1 MRPPQTTLRAD
12 NAISTD
18 YSISEIIKGGWQLG
32 GDHGSVEQDKAIEDM
47 LIFYDAGVT
56 TFDCAD
62 IYPGVEDML
71 GKFRQQLEQRR
82 GATALKTLRIHTK
95 YVPDKADLPTLSAAQ
110 VTKGID
116 RSLRRLNTERLDLVQ
131 FHWWDYSIDGFLEAA
146 DHLRDCQQQ
155 GKIDRIG
162 VTNFDAEHLRSLCC
176 HMEIIS
182 AQVQYSI
189 LDQRASG
196 SFATLARDHNVYLL
210 AYGVLAGGFLT
221 DFWLAADDPGFEFA
235 NRSLVKYRLI
245 IEEFGGWALFQELL
259 HVLRNIA
266 DKHNA
271 DIDTIAL
278 KVILDNPDV
287 TACIVGA
294 RYANRLPL
302 TLRAFDVELDAKDIK
317 AIAEIQTLSQGP
329 NGEVFGLERDTT
341 GAHGSIMK
349 YNINSGDMQQLRHH
363 TDDTAR

>member
-1 MRPPQTTLRAD
+1 MRPPQASLRAD
-12 NAISTD
+12 YAISK
-18 YSISEIIKGGWQLG
+18 IIKGGWQLG
-32 GDHGSVEQDKAIEDM
+32 GDHGAVEQDKAIEDM
-47 LIFYDAGVT
+47 LVFYDAGVT

-71 GKFRQQLEQRR
+71 GKFRQQLHKHR
-82 GATALKTLRIHTK
+82 GEAALKTLRIHTK
-95 YVPDKADLPTLSAAQ
+95 YVPDKTDLPTLTAAQ

-131 FHWWDYSIDGFLEAA
+131 FHWWDYNVEGFLEAA
-146 DHLRDCQQQ
+146 DHLLDCQQQ

-162 VTNFDAEHLRSLCC
+162 VTNFDAEHLKALCS
-176 HMEIIS
+176 HMEIVT

-189 LDQRASG
+189 LDRRASG
-196 SFATLARDHNVYLL
+196 AFATLAREHNVYLF
-210 AYGVLAGGFLT
+210 ADGVLAGGFLT
-221 DFWLAADDPGFEFA
+221 DVWLAADDPGFEFA

-245 IEEFGGWALFQELL
+245 IEEFGGWAIFQELL
-259 HVLRNIA
+259 QVLRSIA
-266 DKHNA
+266 DKHNV

-287 TACIVGA
+287 AAAIVGA

-302 TLRAFDVELDAKDIK
+302 TLRVFDVELDANDIK
-317 AIAEIQTLSQGP
+317 AIDEIQARRQGP
-329 NGEVFGLERDTT
+329 NGAVFGLERDTT

-349 YNINSGDMQQLRHH
+349 YNINSGDMQQLRHQS
-363 TDDTAR
+363 DDTAT

>member
-1 MRPPQTTLRAD
+1 MRPQQASLR
-12 NAISTD
+12 ID
-18 YSISEIIKGGWQLG
+18 YSISKIIKGGWQLG

-47 LIFYDAGVT
+47 LVFYDAGVT

-71 GKFRQQLEQRR
+71 GKFRQQLEQTR
-82 GATALKTLRIHTK
+82 GAAALKSLRVHTK

-110 VTKGID
+110 VTKGIN

-131 FHWWDYSIDGFLEAA
+131 FHWWDYGVDGYLETA
-146 DHLRDCQQQ
+146 DHLLDCQQQ

-162 VTNFDAEHLRSLCC
+162 VTNFDAEHLQILCSHC
-176 HMEIIS
+176 DIVS

-189 LDQRASG
+189 LDRRASG
-196 SFATLARDHNVYLL
+196 SFATLARKHNVHLL

-221 DFWLAADDPGFEFA
+221 DHWLAVDDPGFEFA

-259 HVLRNIA
+259 QVLRSIA
-266 DKHNA
+266 DKHNV

-278 KVILDNPDV
+278 KAILDNADV

-302 TLRAFDVELDAKDIK
+302 TLRAFDVELDATDIK
-317 AIAEIQTLSQGP
+317 AITDIQARTQGP
-329 NGEVFGLERDTT
+329 NGAVFGLERDTA

-349 YNINSGDMQQLRHH
+349 YNINSGNMQQLRHQ